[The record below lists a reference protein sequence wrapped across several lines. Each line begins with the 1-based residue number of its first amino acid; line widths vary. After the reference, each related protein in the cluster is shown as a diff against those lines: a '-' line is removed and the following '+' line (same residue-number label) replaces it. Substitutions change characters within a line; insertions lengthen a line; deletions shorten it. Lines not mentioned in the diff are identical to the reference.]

1 MASAT
6 RFGRLLR
13 SLSPGGRDAN
23 STTEE
28 VPLRAE
34 LFSAEQMAHHGRALA
49 VSHTLGTT
57 RSRNR
62 LLVRLADN
70 EAVLISTCRL
80 LTEAIQAGTP
90 ITPAGEWLLDN
101 FYLIEEQV
109 RTARRH
115 LPQDYS
121 WQLPSL
127 LAGRVGG
134 IAPRLRHCP
143 GGDRAWRRTVQL
155 G

>member
-6 RFGRLLR
+6 RFARLLR
-13 SLSPGGRDAN
+13 SLSPGGRDTN

-109 RTARRH
+109 RTCQEAPSAR
-115 LPQDYS
+115 LQLA
-121 WQLPSL
+121 LPSL
-127 LAGRVGG
+127 LAG
-134 IAPRLRHCP
+134 ASADCP
-143 GGDRAWRRTVQL
+143 AFTTLPWR
-155 G
+155 